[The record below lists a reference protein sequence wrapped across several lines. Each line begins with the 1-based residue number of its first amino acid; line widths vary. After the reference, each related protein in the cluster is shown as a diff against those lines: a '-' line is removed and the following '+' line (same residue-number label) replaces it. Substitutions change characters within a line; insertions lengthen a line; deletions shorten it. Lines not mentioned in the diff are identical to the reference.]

1 MADLPN
7 VRLTLSSRPEN
18 VALVRQAL
26 AGLAEGLGVAAEDF
40 DNINTA
46 VAEAANNVVLHAYDG
61 GPGPLAVEMYVYP
74 QALRV
79 VVRDQG
85 SGIRPS
91 MEASEPAD
99 GGIGLPM
106 IRALSGSVE
115 LRDLGGE
122 GTEVHMEFAIPTAAA
137 IAPPTADERPQ
148 LEPAAADATVLAIA
162 PVSLARSVLPRVL
175 CSLAARA
182 SFSTERIADTQLLAA
197 SLLEDL
203 DAAAAA
209 ALDFEIS
216 IDDARL
222 QLSVGPLRPG
232 AAALMMAG
240 WTADG
245 ARAPMQRLIDTHDTR
260 AAGDGEL
267 LALGLVDRG

>member
-7 VRLTLSSRPEN
+7 VRLTLSNRREN

-26 AGLAEGLGVAAEDF
+26 AGLAEGLGIAAEEF
-40 DNINTA
+40 DHVNTA
-46 VAEAANNVVLHAYDG
+46 VAEAANNVVLHAYGG
-61 GPGPLAVEMYVYP
+61 GPGPLEVEMHVSA

-106 IRALSGSVE
+106 IRALSNSVE
-115 LRDLGGE
+115 LRDLGGD
-122 GTEVHMEFAIPTAAA
+122 GTEVHMEFAISTAAV
-137 IAPPTADERPQ
+137 IAPRTADERPRLAQ
-148 LEPAAADATVLAIA
+148 APADTTLLAIA
-162 PVSLARSVLPRVL
+162 PASLARSVLPHVL

-182 SFSTERIADTQLLAA
+182 NFSTERIADTQLLAGG
-197 SLLEDL
+197 LLEGL
-203 DAAAAA
+203 DGSAA

-216 IDDARL
+216 LEDTAL
-222 QLSVGPLRPG
+222 ELSVGPLQPG
-232 AAALMMAG
+232 AAARVLGNWA
-240 WTADG
+240 ADG
-245 ARAPMQRLIDTHDTR
+245 AGAPIERLIDSRATHTAD
-260 AAGDGEL
+260 DGEL
-267 LALGLVDRG
+267 LALRLVDRG